1 MNQLGACEIRQVEY
15 TSSDNIVLY
24 KSQSP
29 YQNGQNCSF
38 VFSCASEKHL
48 TLDFKEFD
56 IESAIDKV
64 TGHTY
69 CPDYVSVNG
78 QKYCGST
85 VPPVSITGN
94 EIEVAYHS
102 DLQNIAM
109 GFEVILACTGIWL

>member
-24 KSQSP
+24 KSQRP

-38 VFSCASEKHL
+38 VFSCESDKHL

-64 TGHTY
+64 TGTTY
-69 CPDYVSVNG
+69 CPDYVSVDG
-78 QKYCGST
+78 QKYCGSIA
-85 VPPVSITGN
+85 PPLSISEN
-94 EIEVAYHS
+94 QIEVVFHS

-109 GFEVILACTGIWL
+109 GFEVLLACKGIWL